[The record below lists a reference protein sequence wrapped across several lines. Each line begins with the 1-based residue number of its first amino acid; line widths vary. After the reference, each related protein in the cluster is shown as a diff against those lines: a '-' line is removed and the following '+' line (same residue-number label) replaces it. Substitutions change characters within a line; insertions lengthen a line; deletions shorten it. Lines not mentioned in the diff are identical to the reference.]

1 MDKTSM
7 VVDDSKIAQL
17 QLQRILSDSPYKV
30 ISCCQNGQEAV
41 DQYPILKPDL
51 ITMDILMPEMDGLEA
66 ARKILTENPE
76 AKILMISSL
85 AYEET
90 IQEATLLG
98 AKGFIYKPFEA
109 DEVLK
114 TLDSIFAE

>member
-1 MDKTSM
+1 MDKTIM

-51 ITMDILMPEMDGLEA
+51 ITMDILMPEMDRLEA

-76 AKILMISSL
+76 AKILMIPPWPMRRPFRK
-85 AYEET
+85 
-90 IQEATLLG
+90 LLFW
-98 AKGFIYKPFEA
+98 AQRALSTNRLKPMRY
-109 DEVLK
+109 
-114 TLDSIFAE
+114 